1 MTTVG
6 NPSDF
11 RRQVADIAS
20 QYPDSKS
27 AVLPALRLAQERDGY
42 LTRQGFRD
50 VADALELT
58 PAYCE
63 GVASFYDMFHLEPV
77 GGQLVEVCTNIS
89 CALVGAQQVLEA
101 FESELGVR
109 AGQTTDD
116 GAVTL
121 RTVECA
127 GGCGWGTV
135 VAVNHRYREPVRPE
149 DVPAIVQEVR
159 GAD

>member
-1 MTTVG
+1 MSVAE
-6 NPSDF
+6 F
-11 RRQVADIAS
+11 RARVQEIAA
-20 QYPDSKS
+20 QYPDHKS

-42 LTRQGFRD
+42 LTREGFRD
-50 VADALELT
+50 VADALDLT

-77 GGQLVEVCTNIS
+77 GGQLVEVCTNVS

-109 AGQTTDD
+109 AGGTTDD

-121 RTVECA
+121 RTIECA

-135 VAVNHRYREPVRPE
+135 VAVNHRYREPVRAE

-159 GAD
+159 GAS